1 MLKLLI
7 ILLIRILCI
16 GNSFSWDAVE
26 QELVPLCDEE
36 GIEIEVHN
44 LYYGGCSLQQHAEF
58 LIRDSAVY
66 SHRVCTNLSPSP
78 LESGGE
84 RFRLVKDTISLRQ
97 ALKDG
102 EYNFISLQ
110 QASHDSGIRSSYEP
124 WLSLLI
130 DTVRAYQPNA
140 QLCWMQ
146 TWAYSQDAKHPA
158 FPRYHNNQQEMWDSI
173 QSCTQYVR
181 QIVNNKLTP
190 VRNDNS
196 QFSTPNS
203 QFSTPNS
210 QFSIPNSQFSTPN
223 SQLSKFDLSN
233 NRSRLCRDKN
243 SQFSTLNSQL
253 SIPNSQFS
261 TLNSQ
266 LIVIPCGLAIQNAR
280 SSALGDTMCRDG
292 YHLNYTYGRYT
303 ASCVWFEFITG
314 KDVRCN
320 HYKNPQMT
328 NKQRR
333 LAQKSAHDA
342 NISSQRKQ

>member
-66 SHRVCTNLSPSP
+66 SHRVCTNLNPSP
-78 LESGGE
+78 CESGGE

-190 VRNDNS
+190 VKNDNS
-196 QFSTPNS
+196 QFSTL
-203 QFSTPNS
+203 
-210 QFSIPNSQFSTPN
+210 N

-253 SIPNSQFS
+253 
-261 TLNSQ
+261 
-266 LIVIPCGLAIQNAR
+266 IVIPCGLAIQNAR
-280 SSALGDTMCRDG
+280 SSALGYTMCRDG

>member
-1 MLKLLI
+1 MKLSI

-66 SHRVCTNLSPSP
+66 SHRVCTNLNPSP
-78 LESGGE
+78 CESGGE

-190 VRNDNS
+190 VKNDD
-196 QFSTPNS
+196 
-203 QFSTPNS
+203 S
-210 QFSIPNSQFSTPN
+210 QFSIP
-223 SQLSKFDLSN
+223 
-233 NRSRLCRDKN
+233 
-243 SQFSTLNSQL
+243 
-253 SIPNSQFS
+253 
-261 TLNSQ
+261 NSQ